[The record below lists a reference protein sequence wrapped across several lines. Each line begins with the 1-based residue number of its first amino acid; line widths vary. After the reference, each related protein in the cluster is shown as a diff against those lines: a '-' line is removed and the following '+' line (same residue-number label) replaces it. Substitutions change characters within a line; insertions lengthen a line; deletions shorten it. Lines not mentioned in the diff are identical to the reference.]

1 MSLCL
6 HYETVKIIWSG
17 CVLSVIVKGVGMCQ
31 GAYTAQALFAS
42 FLAVTDQ

>member
-1 MSLCL
+1 MSLVSSL
-6 HYETVKIIWSG
+6 GI
-17 CVLSVIVKGVGMCQ
+17 GMCQ